1 MRWWRW
7 RIRASEVRAD
17 APGKGTAL
25 RGMLSYTMVRFS
37 TMLAAAFW
45 LTFTAVVAAD
55 DAIAPLLDRYCIG
68 CHGPEKMK
76 GKVRLD
82 TLEPPYDEHEFSVLE
97 EMLDLVHAEDMP
109 PLGKPQPTAEERA
122 TIEAWVETQITLA
135 RMQEAVHNGTV
146 RRLTVPQY
154 RNTLRTLLGLEDDL
168 TDILPPDSMSV
179 DGFRNNGTAM
189 VLSPLLL
196 ETYFEIAEDALERC
210 IVDVETPPT
219 IETFRVDLGTNINP
233 TPYVGTLILGAG
245 SALLPNTDVLVS
257 ELQPEKPFA
266 YEPFVMRTKF
276 RFIEGYQGNG
286 TVRGW
291 RDFDSIYHA
300 VFADMRGQGGYPKG
314 RDHAIVPRAILLRP
328 AIPSKEIFGEST
340 TYGPSANFKIAVREL
355 PKQGRFRIT
364 VVASKTNDA
373 LLNDAST
380 RPRTN
385 EEPVRTVV
393 QQPDTTSTFLLEH
406 AGIYQLDVHLSTAA
420 KKKTP
425 QLDLV
430 LDDLTFSSKLRS
442 PAFLTM
448 RLRSGEH
455 TIKASLAGS
464 MQPTEVVLTRLNPM
478 DPAAMTFAK
487 FEARNP
493 KLTAHLG
500 LRRDCGSTLPMIGE
514 PKEVTSNHPEAFVFE
529 GALRDFPQPHVE
541 KNNVNYLAGV
551 KEIGV
556 RHAFTDGRDMPRLAV
571 HSVEFQGPFHDVW
584 PPLTHTAIFFD
595 SPAKDNPRQYAKE
608 IIRSF
613 ASRAYRRPTTSVE
626 ENLLYGVWLRAYAA
640 HGDFQ
645 VSIKDALLVALTSPQ
660 FLFITEESGGPEA
673 EPIAPYE
680 LASKLSY
687 FLWNE
692 GPDKRLLD
700 LAQSSSLHSQLDGE
714 IQRLVED
721 DRFKNFIESFTS
733 QWLNLA
739 ALDTVET
746 NSKLFPTLTRDTK
759 TELRRE
765 PIEFMAYLFEHNLPL
780 SNIVTS
786 DFILANEVVASYYGL
801 SDATESGFAFLP
813 IKHETDHLG
822 GLLSQASLLAGLS
835 DGNEPN
841 PVKRGAWFARKM
853 IAEPPDPPPPNVPDL
868 KEDTAHLSLR
878 ERLFQHRDQPNC
890 AKCHEGIDPWG
901 IPFEEFNAGGLFRA
915 GKNVDSLSTLPDG
928 TDVANLTELK
938 TYLLDVRL
946 DQLAFSFLKH
956 LATYATGRTL
966 THRELDTLRT
976 EGVQLAQNGYR
987 VQDMLEFI
995 VKSRIFQTK

>member
-1 MRWWRW
+1 
-7 RIRASEVRAD
+7 
-17 APGKGTAL
+17 
-25 RGMLSYTMVRFS
+25 MLVS
-37 TMLAAAFW
+37 TLVWSPTLFAAALLFSA
-45 LTFTAVVAAD
+45 TGFVSAD
-55 DAIAPLLDRYCIG
+55 DAVTPLLNRYCIG
-68 CHGPEKMK
+68 CHGPDTMK

-82 TLEPPYDEHEFSVLE
+82 TLKPPYDEREYTILE

-109 PLGKPQPTAEERA
+109 PEGKPQPTAEERE
-122 TIEAWVETQITLA
+122 TILAWAEGEVAVA
-135 RMQEAVHNGTV
+135 RMQEAAHNGTV

-196 ETYFEIAEDALERC
+196 ETYFEIAEDALDRC
-210 IVDVETPPT
+210 IVDIETPPT
-219 IETFRVDLGTNINP
+219 IETFRVDLGKNVNP

-245 SALLPNTDVLVS
+245 SALLPNTDVLVT

-266 YEPFVMRTKF
+266 YEPFAMRRTF

-314 RDHAIVPRAILLRP
+314 RDHTIVPGAILLRP

-364 VVASKTNDA
+364 VIASKTNDA
-373 LLNDAST
+373 LLHGAST
-380 RPRTN
+380 QPRTAD
-385 EEPVRTVV
+385 EPARVV
-393 QQPDTTSTFLLEH
+393 VKQVNTNSTFLLEH
-406 AGIYQLDVHLSTAA
+406 AGVYQLDVHPSETSG
-420 KKKTP
+420 KKAG

-430 LDDLTFSSKLRS
+430 LDNLVFSSKLRS

-448 RLRSGEH
+448 RLRAGEH
-455 TIKASLAGS
+455 TIKASLGGS
-464 MQPTEVVLTRLNPM
+464 TSPLEVVLTRLDPA
-478 DPAAMTFAK
+478 DPAAEAFAK

-493 KLTAHLG
+493 KITAHLG

-514 PKEVTSNHPEAFVFE
+514 PVEVTSIHPEAFVFE

-541 KNNVNYLAGV
+541 ENNVNYLAGV

-556 RHAFTDGRDMPRLAV
+556 RHAFTDGRDMPRLSLR
-571 HSVEFQGPFHDVW
+571 SVEFQGPLHDVW
-584 PPLTHTAIFFD
+584 PPRTHTAIFVD
-595 SPAKDNPRQYAKE
+595 SPSKDDPRKYAKE

-613 ASRAYRRPTTSVE
+613 ASRAYRRPTTPGE
-626 ENLLYGVWLRAYAA
+626 DALLYRVWLRAFAA

-645 VSIKDALLVALTSPQ
+645 ASIKDALLVALTSPQ

-673 EPIAPYE
+673 EQIASHE

-692 GPDKRLLD
+692 GPDERLLD
-700 LAQSSSLHSQLDGE
+700 LAQSRSLRVQLDDE
-714 IQRLVED
+714 VQRLVQD
-721 DRFKNFIESFTS
+721 SRFDRFVDSFTS

-739 ALDTVET
+739 AFDTVET

-780 SNIVTS
+780 RNIITS

-801 SDATESGFAFLP
+801 GDATDSGFAFLP
-813 IKHETDHLG
+813 IEHGTNHLG

-841 PVKRGAWFARKM
+841 PVRRGAWFARKM

-868 KEDTAHLSLR
+868 KEDTEHLPLR
-878 ERLFQHRDQPNC
+878 ERLLQHRDQPNC
-890 AKCHEGIDPWG
+890 VKCHEGIDPWG
-901 IPFEEFNAGGLFRA
+901 IPFEGFDAGGLYRT
-915 GKNVDSLSTLPDG
+915 GEDVDSLSTLPDG
-928 TDVANLTELK
+928 TDIADLEELK
-938 TYLLDVRL
+938 KYLLDVRL

-976 EGVQLAQNGYR
+976 EGLLLAKNGYR
-987 VQDMLEFI
+987 VQDMLELV
-995 VKSRIFQTK
+995 VKSGIFQTK